1 MEIQNKI
8 NKDVAMTKNS
18 LILSVVFKI
27 VAIAISI
34 YGMSMT
40 EMGIKMLTQFTN
52 LSNIFACVALLI
64 SMIYDIKIYNGR
76 VLKKPNVVYFIK
88 YLSVIS
94 IILTFLVFLTVL
106 APTSTLGFWG
116 AYTKEN
122 YGSFCVH
129 IVLPVMAVID
139 FIIFD
144 YSFETKK
151 IYTLYAIIPPIVYL
165 VVIVILGLGFGM
177 RWGNGMIA
185 PYNFLNYSSETGW
198 FGFDLSQM
206 SSTSIGIG
214 VAYMIIAL
222 CLIFIG
228 LGALLL
234 NLISIRNNK
243 KKINI
248 KK

>member
-64 SMIYDIKIYNGR
+64 SMIYDIKIYNGS
-76 VLKKPNVVYFIK
+76 VLKNPNVVYFIK

-116 AYTKEN
+116 AYAKEN

-139 FIIFD
+139 FIILD
-144 YSFETKK
+144 YRLETK
-151 IYTLYAIIPPIVYL
+151 
-165 VVIVILGLGFGM
+165 
-177 RWGNGMIA
+177 
-185 PYNFLNYSSETGW
+185 
-198 FGFDLSQM
+198 
-206 SSTSIGIG
+206 
-214 VAYMIIAL
+214 
-222 CLIFIG
+222 
-228 LGALLL
+228 
-234 NLISIRNNK
+234 
-243 KKINI
+243 
-248 KK
+248 